1 MKAAFLTVLA
11 ALATSTI
18 AAPAGSLTELTQV
31 TKSLSSSGSS
41 ISSGAVAP
49 SAAAG
54 SASGHIVQDLS
65 GNVKQILTVT
75 GPDAKQLL
83 IELSPDVTGLL
94 SSLGL
99 PGVGVAVGSV
109 VQSASSLGDLLTD
122 LAQPLEGL
130 LTVVGQD
137 GGALLIQL
145 DPSVTALVSSLG
157 LPGVGTPVGTVVGT
171 LGQNLKRSNGEV
183 VQDLAPQVKN
193 VLEVTGP
200 NAKRLLVQLSPS
212 VASLVANLGLPGV
225 GTSVGSIVKTA
236 GNIGD
241 LLKDLST
248 PVEQL
253 LTVVGQDGSYLLIQ
267 LSPEVAGLVSN
278 LGLPG
283 VGTSVGAVV
292 GTVGDNL

>member
-1 MKAAFLTVLA
+1 MKAAFLAVLA

-18 AAPAGSLTELTQV
+18 AAPAGSLSELTQV
-31 TKSLSSSGSS
+31 TKSISSSGSS
-41 ISSGAVAP
+41 VSSGAVAP
-49 SAAAG
+49 SGAAG
-54 SASGHIVQDLS
+54 SASGHVVQDLG

-137 GGALLIQL
+137 GGVLLIQL
-145 DPSVTALVSSLG
+145 DPSVTALVSGLG

-171 LGQNLKRSNGEV
+171 LGQNLKRSNGEI

-212 VASLVANLGLPGV
+212 VASLVANLGLPSV

-236 GNIGD
+236 GSIGD

-267 LSPEVAGLVSN
+267 LSPEVTGLVSS

-283 VGTSVGAVV
+283 VGTSVGTIV